1 MSENIDPIRSPYN
14 AQFHEFTKGFFSLPD
29 EGVLSLPDEGVLS
42 LPEGVLSL
50 PEGVLSLPYVIV
62 RYERGKAKGLY
73 IILNKEADRILS
85 HLFLYRYILNLMVL
99 STYKLKVKI
108 KTLQSLSVMQY

>member
-1 MSENIDPIRSPYN
+1 MSEKIDPIRSPYN
-14 AQFHEFTKGFFSLPD
+14 AQFHEFTKGFFSLQARR
-29 EGVLSLPDEGVLS
+29 SSLS
-42 LPEGVLSL
+42 LPEVSL

>member
-1 MSENIDPIRSPYN
+1 MSEKIDPIRCPYN
-14 AQFHEFTKGFFSLPD
+14 AQFHEFTKGFFSLQARR
-29 EGVLSLPDEGVLS
+29 SS
-42 LPEGVLSL
+42 LSL

>member
-29 EGVLSLPDEGVLS
+29 EGVLSLPD
-42 LPEGVLSL
+42 EGVLSL